1 MTADAGRLVLFVVT
15 SHGELGTTGKPT
27 GYFLPEVTHPH
38 RVFVNKGWDV
48 DFVSPRGG
56 RPPLDPGSAENAD
69 EISEAFL
76 ASEPWK
82 AALDKSL
89 RPDQVDPD
97 RYDAIFFAGGHG
109 TMWDLPDDG
118 ALAAITG
125 RIYERG
131 GVVGAVCHGPAGLV
145 NVKLEDGAWLVDGKT
160 VACFTNE
167 EEHAVGLDEVVPFL
181 LQDRL
186 EERGAKVIPAA
197 PFEPQVVTAGR
208 LVTGQNPAS
217 ANGVGLAMAQLM
229 ATPPPP
235 A

>member
-97 RYDAIFFAGGHG
+97 RYDAIFFAGMCVMAYNVWR
-109 TMWDLPDDG
+109 TV
-118 ALAAITG
+118 
-125 RIYERG
+125 RG
-131 GVVGAVCHGPAGLV
+131 DTKSEAPRPATPMV
-145 NVKLEDGAWLVDGKT
+145 SRDA
-160 VACFTNE
+160 
-167 EEHAVGLDEVVPFL
+167 
-181 LQDRL
+181 
-186 EERGAKVIPAA
+186 
-197 PFEPQVVTAGR
+197 TAGS
-208 LVTGQNPAS
+208 AS
-217 ANGVGLAMAQLM
+217 
-229 ATPPPP
+229 
-235 A
+235 